1 MSNFIA
7 DCIQGDALMTDIDNY
22 IDSWHDGDSELSLHE
37 FLGMSRK
44 EYALYLEDEIY
55 LASIITAH
63 RSNLNIVPVMQ
74 AVLKMAARS
83 DDSTKAK
90 KLQKWLENEKLWD

>member
-7 DCIQGDALMTDIDNY
+7 DCIQGDALMTDIDDY
-22 IDSWHDGDSELSLHE
+22 VDSWHDGNSDLSLHE

-44 EYALYLEDEIY
+44 EYALYLEDEMY

-63 RSNLNIVPVMQ
+63 RSNLDIVPVML
-74 AVLKMAARS
+74 AELRMAARS
-83 DDSTKAK
+83 DDPTKAK
-90 KLQKWLENEKLWD
+90 KLQKWLENENLWD